1 MVIIVRFISGLM
13 FEVVDGGFNDIE
25 LKITDPTNNVIH
37 EQEKETSGKYT
48 FGSNTAGV
56 YT

>member
-1 MVIIVRFISGLM
+1 MNFFIGLM

-25 LKITDPTNNVIH
+25 LKITDPTNNIIH